1 MQTWELLAHGVVQ
14 GVGFRWGV
22 KMLAQKMKLPGSV
35 RNNHDGTVT
44 IVIQGTPTDLVKFK
58 AELPNAVPYAQISR
72 LDTKVLPKIEQMHS
86 FHVLY

>member
-14 GVGFRWGV
+14 GVGFRWCV
-22 KMLAQKMKLPGSV
+22 QMLAQKMGLAGTAK
-35 RNNHDGTVT
+35 NNPDGTVT

-58 AELPNAVPYAQISR
+58 AALPEAAPYAKIYR
-72 LDTKVLPKIEQMHS
+72 LDTKVLPEMEQMHS